1 METPGVHT
9 LDVRQTIGLSADA
22 GAEPRAPASAKPD
35 AAKRSPSIGIGIEA
49 KLFFFLI
56 VVLGLL
62 ALVAAAVSTRQ
73 MTAELT
79 DEFESKGVAIA
90 TGLASASGDPL
101 ERGELAAVQR
111 LVDRFAEI
119 EGVAYVLVYDAVG
132 AVVADTFAGGIP
144 ETLAREAAAD
154 GGTRQLAYVDPASSQ
169 VRSTIDVASAIAS
182 GALGSVRIGMD
193 RDQIVQAA
201 RDGTTVLVI
210 TLGATALIAAFVGL
224 LLTRRTVRPIR
235 RLVSIARRVGRGDL
249 SELAPVQSS
258 DEIGLLARTFN
269 DSITRLRGQVQTE
282 EERDEERRKREQL
295 QANISSFLDVATAIA
310 EGNLTLRGEVTAD
323 VLGAVV
329 DSINV
334 MVEEIAETLQRVR
347 QAASTVTS
355 GAQEMIGSTEQ
366 MVSGAQTQSR
376 EATRVR
382 DQVAAMSRSMR
393 EVAERASSSA
403 DAARQT
409 RQAADS
415 GQQAVD
421 QTLRTMQAIRREVQ
435 AISKRVKGLGERSME
450 ISEIVE
456 TISTLASQ
464 TNLLALNAAIE
475 ASGAGE
481 YGARF
486 TVVADEVRKLAEDS
500 ARAAKRVGS
509 LIKAVQT
516 EVQEAVVAMEDGT
529 QEVEAGF
536 RVNTTA
542 GERLLEIAQIS
553 GVSAELAAQISSSAS
568 AQVAGVD
575 EVAGAV
581 ASISEIATGTEK
593 EVLEGRRVAEQLL
606 GLSDEL
612 NRLLDRFQLAS

>member
-169 VRSTIDVASAIAS
+169 VRSTIDVASAIAG

-355 GAQEMIGSTEQ
+355 GAQEMIGSTER